1 MSANLP
7 LISIALCTY
16 NGEKYLCEQLGT
28 LVGQTYPN
36 LEIVVV
42 DDASTDQ
49 TWTILNEFADCYPS
63 IRLFRNTT
71 NLGYQKNFERALK
84 HCQGEYLL
92 ISDQDD
98 IWEKEKVT
106 KLLAAVEENL
116 MIYHDSVFIDEHGES
131 IGMKMSDK
139 FNMVDGNDPTPF
151 LFLNC
156 VSGHS
161 IMFRRDLLE
170 HVVPFPDRGMYDHY
184 IAFIATTRGS
194 IKYLSETLVK
204 HRRHQ
209 GNSTDILER
218 KKPNSRLKV
227 TQDRMIRENNWLKI
241 CSETKDHP
249 ISELAGRFYDCG
261 QNRTENYFN
270 FKFGYMVWKN
280 QAKLT
285 IIEKNANYRSL
296 TFALRQVWG
305 LRAKKLIK
313 TS

>member
-71 NLGYQKNFERALK
+71 NLGYLRNFERALK

-98 IWEKEKVT
+98 VWEKEKVT

-139 FNMVDGNDPTPF
+139 
-151 LFLNC
+151 C
-156 VSGHS
+156 S
-161 IMFRRDLLE
+161 
-170 HVVPFPDRGMYDHY
+170 DH
-184 IAFIATTRGS
+184 F
-194 IKYLSETLVK
+194 
-204 HRRHQ
+204 
-209 GNSTDILER
+209 
-218 KKPNSRLKV
+218 
-227 TQDRMIRENNWLKI
+227 
-241 CSETKDHP
+241 
-249 ISELAGRFYDCG
+249 
-261 QNRTENYFN
+261 
-270 FKFGYMVWKN
+270 
-280 QAKLT
+280 
-285 IIEKNANYRSL
+285 
-296 TFALRQVWG
+296 
-305 LRAKKLIK
+305 
-313 TS
+313 

>member
-1 MSANLP
+1 MNQPLP

-36 LEIVVV
+36 LEIIIV

-49 TWTILNEFADCYPS
+49 TWSILNEFADCYPS
-63 IRLFRNTT
+63 IRLFRNSS
-71 NLGYQKNFERALK
+71 NMGYQKNFERALK
-84 HCQGEYLL
+84 LCEGDYIL

-98 IWEKEKVT
+98 IWEKDKVT
-106 KLLAAVEENL
+106 KLREAIAENL
-116 MIYHDSVFIDEHGES
+116 MIYHDSVFIDEHGKN
-131 IGMKMSDK
+131 IGFKMSDK

-161 IMFRRDLLE
+161 IMFRRDLLQ
-170 HVVPFPDRGMYDHY
+170 HVFPFPDNGMYDHY
-184 IAFIATTRGS
+184 IAFIATVKGS
-194 IKYLSETLVK
+194 IKYLPETLVK

-209 GNSTDILER
+209 ANSTDILDR
-218 KKPNSRLKV
+218 QKVKSRLTV
-227 TQDRMIRENNWLKI
+227 TQNRMIRENNWLKI
-241 CSETKDHP
+241 CSEIKDHP
-249 ISELAGRFYDCG
+249 ISELAGRFFDCG
-261 QNRTENYFN
+261 KYRTDNFLN

-280 QAKLT
+280 QEKLT
-285 IIEKNANYRSL
+285 AIEKNASYKSFL
-296 TFALRQVWG
+296 FALRQIWG
-305 LRAKKLIK
+305 LRTKKLIK